1 MKTAYWTVFAAAAA
15 LEFVFVPWFLKAMW
29 PQKTKQSLLLK
40 MVCATLFLC
49 MGVFAVLI
57 AENTT
62 LFAKLML
69 AGLAFGWLGDF
80 FLHVSSKLKFFVFGL
95 LSFLFGHVSYICAY
109 LWATKRLFPDKS
121 VISPYAATA
130 LALLFGTGVL
140 FARKRKMH
148 FGKRLVP
155 VIIYALTL
163 MSMFVTAAAL
173 GLRIASSSTAYA
185 VLGGAVLA
193 GGAFSFFV
201 SDSLWAT
208 VNFTR
213 LKKNR
218 ALKNANIITYFA
230 AQMLLASSILLI
242 VPQ

>member
-1 MKTAYWTVFAAAAA
+1 
-15 LEFVFVPWFLKAMW
+15 MW
-29 PQKTKQSLLLK
+29 PQKTKKSLLLK
-40 MVCATLFLC
+40 MVSATLFLC
-49 MGVFAVLI
+49 VGVLAMLI
-57 AENTT
+57 AQNTSV
-62 LFAKLML
+62 FAKLMF
-69 AGLAFGWLGDF
+69 AGLVFGWVGDF
-80 FLHVSSKLKFFVFGL
+80 CLHVSSKLKFFVLGL
-95 LSFLFGHVSYICAY
+95 LSFLFGHVSYICGY
-109 LWATKRLFPDKS
+109 IWATKRLFPDKS
-121 VISPYAATA
+121 VISPYAVAA
-130 LALLFGTGVL
+130 LALLFGAAVL

-173 GLRIASSSTAYA
+173 GLRIASSPMPYA

-193 GGAFSFFV
+193 GGALCFFV

-218 ALKNANIITYFA
+218 ALKNANIITYFV
-230 AQMLLASSILLI
+230 AQLLLACTILLI
-242 VPQ
+242 RP